1 MDRRTFMMTG
11 AWLSTTAGSVWPW
24 LTHAAA
30 RGNTL
35 AIVDSTLVHGPAFAQ
50 FAGHMKLPIFETGD
64 DIGALWYTTLAPRV
78 RLMFAREPISPVS
91 LIGLTRASDY
101 FVLRD
106 LATRAGLRAE
116 HEHEHE
122 HEHAHEQRTGS
133 AARPAHITFAFAPR
147 TLVECPREHPRQNL

>member
-1 MDRRTFMMTG
+1 MNRRTFMMSS
-11 AWLSTTAGSVWPW
+11 AWLSTAAGSAWPW

-30 RGNTL
+30 RSNAL
-35 AIVDSTLVHGPAFAQ
+35 AIVDATLVHGPAFVQ
-50 FAGHMKLPIFETGD
+50 FADHMKLPVFETGD

-78 RLMFAREPISPVS
+78 RLMSAREPVS

-116 HEHEHE
+116 HEHEHG
-122 HEHAHEQRTGS
+122 QRTG
-133 AARPAHITFAFAPR
+133 AHIAFAFAPR
-147 TLVECPREHPRQNL
+147 TRVESSRERPHQNL